1 MDISCLKNEFTMKL
15 YDNSVP
21 YLLFLMEHVEYCID
35 MFSALLEVLMTV
47 LLTSLMGV
55 SILLHYAIFHLWDA
69 FMDYTKRKHKIKEGI
84 CYNVLFYEKDSPFG
98 NVFLFNR
105 IKSSSQMKLMT
116 NVSHHITCVLSG
128 SYREYYQVNGSN
140 TTTQW
145 MRILRN
151 PGHCKYEINGQN
163 YRIELAENKNINDL
177 WILSF
182 QMKCKWLP
190 FFNQDSLQN
199 NEVQINYFELDKDYD
214 ADSEEEDDENVLE
227 TINENE
233 NEDEESSS
241 QSSDIDENKEKKEEV
256 TNETTNEANNETT
269 NETTNEI
276 QETNEMSKEDK

>member
-21 YLLFLMEHVEYCID
+21 YLLFVMEHVEYCID

-47 LLTSLMGV
+47 LLTSLLGV
-55 SILLHYAIFHLWDA
+55 SILLYYAIFHLWDA

-84 CYNVLFYEKDSPFG
+84 CYNVLFYEKDSPLG

-116 NVSHHITCVLSG
+116 KVSHHITCVLSG

-177 WILSF
+177 WILSL
-182 QMKCKWLP
+182 QMKCKWLS
-190 FFNQDSLQN
+190 FFNQGTLQN

-214 ADSEEEDDENVLE
+214 ADSEEEHENVLE

-233 NEDEESSS
+233 DEELSTR
-241 QSSDIDENKEKKEEV
+241 SSDIDENKE
-256 TNETTNEANNETT
+256 EANNET
-269 NETTNEI
+269 NKNN
-276 QETNEMSKEDK
+276 ETNENKELQKSDSERSE